1 MVEYRSYVGLDVHKE
16 TIAVADP
23 VFQGE
28 IRNRHSSPRRIT
40 GACLVLLLRGPA
52 PPRQEAGRL
61 LDLLTRFIHQDAVTR
76 SRHRQEREFAELTDD
91 EVARIEADYR
101 RVRRRPSLNANKKS
115 IRDGE

>member
-28 IRNRHSSPRRIT
+28 IRNRRST

-52 PPRQEAGRL
+52 LPRQEAGRL

-101 RVRRRPSLNANKKS
+101 REFAGSHR
-115 IRDGE
+115 